1 MEEKREK
8 IYKSLFTVSDTLSD
22 AVCRGYKEN
31 RLSIGQQI
39 LFSSSRKSF
48 LLFPAAEEIVK

>member
-1 MEEKREK
+1 MEEKGEK

-31 RLSIGQQI
+31 RLSIGRTAILIQQEQQI
-39 LFSSSRKSF
+39 FSLISCC
-48 LLFPAAEEIVK
+48 